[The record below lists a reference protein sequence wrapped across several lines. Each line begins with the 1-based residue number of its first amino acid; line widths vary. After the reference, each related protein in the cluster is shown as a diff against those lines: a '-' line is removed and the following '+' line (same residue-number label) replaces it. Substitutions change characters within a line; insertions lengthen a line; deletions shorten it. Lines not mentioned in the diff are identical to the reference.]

1 MTKLHGSILFL
12 AGLLALCGC
21 ESAVDGAA
29 GLDGAA
35 GTAGAD
41 GTDGAD
47 GTEGTDGADGTD
59 GTAGADGADGT
70 NGANGADVP
79 TTSFAGSVDNAGT
92 PGEGFVVALSAVAPD
107 ASHGA
112 VLGVNVADTAGD
124 FTITQPGG
132 MTPGT
137 SFRYE
142 AYGAGRALTALVTDL
157 QQDVTPA
164 TTAVDEIVSLLVESD
179 GGVAMSDYTIAEVL
193 ASVSAADVALLAEAT
208 DLLDDEA
215 VFTEV
220 LASVGES
227 IADQSGVDPALEASV
242 APAPAAPTGALVE
255 STSSTTTL
263 ENELEWAIQND
274 GETSSGPVSNSA
286 FQLERRDNCC
296 QAFVRQFAGPTR
308 QLQDDRTVV
317 LGPMTDFDDI
327 AGLSVTRKIY
337 VPTTGNWARWTEIFE
352 NAVASCSD
360 TSYLDETSCTGAS
373 ETWTANTAVSLT
385 MMLECDLD
393 GGDEITGPTSD
404 GDNVMNTGD
413 VWVTIDD
420 DVDNLD
426 GREAI
431 GWYFPGA
438 DTVRL
443 SGDDI
448 EYEYEITVP
457 AGGRV
462 TLVHWAMRE
471 ATQDDLEDCDDGS
484 DNDGNSDADSADPD
498 CLVDPSQPYDP
509 GTCSETLFITEATCS
524 AVSETWTYNPVDPT
538 ANEAGAVA
546 GTTADLATQLAL
558 LDTTASIEYFEG
570 MTAGEITD
578 STYTFTDNPLN
589 LVGAA
594 GSVAPWASVTATNQN
609 SGVAASAV
617 AASDGSFTMT
627 VLAATG
633 ELVDLTTDLGRAD
646 TLTTP

>member
-1 MTKLHGSILFL
+1 
-12 AGLLALCGC
+12 
-21 ESAVDGAA
+21 
-29 GLDGAA
+29 
-35 GTAGAD
+35 
-41 GTDGAD
+41 
-47 GTEGTDGADGTD
+47 
-59 GTAGADGADGT
+59 
-70 NGANGADVP
+70 
-79 TTSFAGSVDNAGT
+79 
-92 PGEGFVVALSAVAPD
+92 VVALTAVAPD

-112 VLGVNVADTAGD
+112 VLGVNVADAAGD
-124 FTITQPGG
+124 FTITQPSGV
-132 MTPGT
+132 TPNTGL
-137 SFRYE
+137 RYE

-179 GGVAMSDYTIAEVL
+179 GGVVLSDYTTAEVI
-193 ASVSAADVALLAEAT
+193 ASVSAADAALLAEAT

-215 VFTEV
+215 VFAEV

-227 IADQSGVDPALEASV
+227 IADQSGVDPVLEASLG
-242 APAPAAPTGALVE
+242 PAPAAPVGTLVQN
-255 STSSTTTL
+255 TSSTITL
-263 ENELEWAIQND
+263 ENELTWDIQDD
-274 GETSSGPVSNSA
+274 GETSSGPVSTSA
-286 FQLERRDNCC
+286 FRLERRDDCC
-296 QAFVRQFAGPTR
+296 PDFVPQSTGPTH

-352 NAVASCSD
+352 NAVGTCSD
-360 TSYLDETSCTGAS
+360 SSYLDETSCTGAS

-393 GGDEITGPTSD
+393 VYDSTTGPTSD
-404 GDNVMNTGD
+404 GDSVMNTGD

-420 DVDNLD
+420 DADNL
-426 GREAI
+426 GGSEAI

-471 ATQDDLEDCDDGS
+471 AAQDDLEDCDDGS

-498 CLVDPSQPYDP
+498 CLVDPGQPYDP
-509 GTCSETLFITEATCS
+509 GTCSDTAYTDES
-524 AVSETWTYNPVDPT
+524 ACTGAAATWTYNPVDPT

-558 LDTTASIEYFEG
+558 LDTTAPVEYFEG
-570 MTAGEITD
+570 MTAGEIAD
-578 STYTFTDNPLN
+578 STYTFSDNPFN

-594 GSVAPWASVTATNQN
+594 GSVAPWASVTAMNQTTG
-609 SGVAASAV
+609 SVGSAV
-617 AASDGSFTMT
+617 AASDGSFALT

-633 ELVDLTTDLGRAD
+633 EVVDLTTDLGRAD